1 MPTKAGMAGSFG
13 PRKRAAT
20 EPIDGC
26 VPMWGSILLRWAKGL
41 PACMGAGKWSVL
53 ARQSTDR
60 TSARR
65 SMMLAWS
72 GKCSQMRTPGTLVAM
87 DPNGPRTSPG
97 ASGFGSQVSS

>member
-1 MPTKAGMAGSFG
+1 MPTKAGMAGSLA

-26 VPMWGSILLRWAKGL
+26 VPMCGSILLRWANGL

-53 ARQSTDR
+53 VLQSTDR

-65 SMMLAWS
+65 SMMAAWR
-72 GKCSQMRTPGTLVAM
+72 GKYSEMRTPGTLVAVE
-87 DPNGPRTSPG
+87 PNGPRTALGSIMI
-97 ASGFGSQVSS
+97 FG